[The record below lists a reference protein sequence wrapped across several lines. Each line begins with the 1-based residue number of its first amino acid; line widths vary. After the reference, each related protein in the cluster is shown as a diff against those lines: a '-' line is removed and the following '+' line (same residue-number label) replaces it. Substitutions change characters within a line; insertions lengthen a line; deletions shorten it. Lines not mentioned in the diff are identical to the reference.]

1 MNAIIKSPDRLFTH
15 FEVVVDVP
23 EVWVLVGPL
32 LKQRQLVR
40 LRHDIRC
47 VDLKAM
53 QSRAEP
59 IAWAEDTEINIL
71 VLAYLT
77 SASLLEVPDS

>member
-1 MNAIIKSPDRLFTH
+1 MDTIIKSPDRLFTH

-47 VDLKAM
+47 VDLRAM
-53 QSRAEP
+53 QSCAEH
-59 IAWAEDTEINIL
+59 IAWAEDTGINTF

-77 SASLLEVPDS
+77 SASLLEVPDT